1 MLVTPRAACAGT
13 TVRAQRLLERVR
25 RAASDDTALV
35 FLISGGCCGGTSPVL
50 CRRDAVLDGFDV
62 ALGEAGG
69 LPVFAHPEHAR
80 YLEQNHFVID
90 ALDDVRSDTFSLEAA
105 HGGRF
110 VLRELS
116 RPERV
121 GVGQQGSPSS
131 ESPDATRS
139 PPGPTRDGVSASA
152 SSRRP
157 RARP

>member
-13 TVRAQRLLERVR
+13 TARALRLLERVR

-80 YLEQNHFVID
+80 YLERNHFVID
-90 ALDDVRSDTFSLEAA
+90 ALDDVRTDTFSLEAA

-110 VLRELS
+110 VIVD
-116 RPERV
+116 RPETSSRA
-121 GVGQQGSPSS
+121 GAGRQELPSS
-131 ESPDATRS
+131 EGANAVP
-139 PPGPTRDGVSASA
+139 
-152 SSRRP
+152 RP
-157 RARP
+157 AKPARQT